1 MSEHAES
8 RRRLIHLVGKVGFSL
23 VVLLALVGLFSVV
36 RRFVMTVRYLENPE
50 VAAVPDPIKGF
61 NARYYQHPYLTLVH
75 VVAGFLFMTLGPLQF
90 VAAIRN
96 RWLGF
101 HRWCGRI
108 FIVASLVGVF
118 SAFIFVPVL
127 PIFGTFTSKVAASF
141 GGVLFLICLVKGYL
155 HIRRYEIAQHRE
167 WMIRAFAIG
176 LGISTFRVLIP
187 LLMMPPLRAT
197 FPEAWDT
204 VTWLGFVLNVIVAEA
219 WINVTRPFAAE
230 FIRPIVGRRRTQVY
244 DVDTPVAA
252 VASAPTKS

>member
-1 MSEHAES
+1 MPDQAES
-8 RRRLIHLVGKVGFSL
+8 RRRLISIAARVGFGL

-36 RRFVMTVRYLENPE
+36 RRFILTVRYLENPA
-50 VAAVPDPIKGF
+50 VAVVPDPIGLRF
-61 NARYYQHPYLTLVH
+61 NARYYEHPYLTLVH
-75 VVAGFLFMTLGPLQF
+75 LVAGFLFMTLGPLQF

-96 RWLGF
+96 RWLRF

-118 SAFIFVPVL
+118 SAFVFVPVL
-127 PIFGTFTSKVAASF
+127 PIFGTFTSRVAASF
-141 GGVLFLICLVKGYL
+141 GGGLFLICLVKGYV
-155 HIRRYEIAQHRE
+155 HILRREIPQHRE

-204 VTWLGFVLNVIVAEA
+204 VTWLGFTLNAVIAEA
-219 WINVTRPFAAE
+219 WINVTRP
-230 FIRPIVGRRRTQVY
+230 Y
-244 DVDTPVAA
+244 
-252 VASAPTKS
+252 AP